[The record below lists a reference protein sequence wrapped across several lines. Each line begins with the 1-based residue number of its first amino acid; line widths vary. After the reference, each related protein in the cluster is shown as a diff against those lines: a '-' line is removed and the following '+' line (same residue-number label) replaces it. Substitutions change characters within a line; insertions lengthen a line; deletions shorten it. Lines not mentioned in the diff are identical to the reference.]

1 MSNVVQI
8 ADIESNIE
16 DMNSILG
23 GRGIRV
29 FRNGPW
35 RLCRATYT
43 KVGRR
48 FLKGKWRTKYCVRK
62 YYKRTQYGVKKF
74 CIYR

>member
-8 ADIESNIE
+8 ADLDTNIA
-16 DMNSILG
+16 DLNSIVG
-23 GRGIRV
+23 GGIKV
-29 FRNGPW
+29 FHNGPW
-35 RLCRATYT
+35 NHYRTTAS

-48 FLKGKWRTKYCVRK
+48 FLKGKWRTKWCVRK
-62 YYKRTQYGVKKF
+62 YYKRTQYGVKKY